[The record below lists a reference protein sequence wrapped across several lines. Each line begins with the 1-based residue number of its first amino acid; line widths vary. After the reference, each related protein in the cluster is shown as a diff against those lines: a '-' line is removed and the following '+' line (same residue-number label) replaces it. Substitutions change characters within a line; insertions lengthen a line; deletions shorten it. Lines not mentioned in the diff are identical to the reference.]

1 MFTLY
6 LILALIYFVVNYTLA
21 FIPQAAAKINLL
33 VWLLQDHGGES
44 MVYFMAGLLVY
55 RHCLVEKSREGRDG
69 KENFGANCQNITF
82 R

>member
-1 MFTLY
+1 
-6 LILALIYFVVNYTLA
+6 
-21 FIPQAAAKINLL
+21 
-33 VWLLQDHGGES
+33 
-44 MVYFMAGLLVY
+44 MVLFFMAGLLVY